1 MEMKRISKLEDTT
14 MQFNQHEQQ
23 REVRMKEKKKKN
35 KNKNRALVSCGII
48 TIDPIF
54 LLLESQNKKRKR
66 MKFSMKNYW
75 LKISQI

>member
-1 MEMKRISKLEDTT
+1 MEMKRISKLEDAT

-23 REVRMKEKKKKN
+23 REVRMKEKK

>member
-1 MEMKRISKLEDTT
+1 MEMKRTSKLEDTT

-23 REVRMKEKKKKN
+23 REVRMNGEKKK

-54 LLLESQNKKRKR
+54 LLLESQNKKSKR
-66 MKFSMKNYW
+66 MKLSMKNYW

>member
-1 MEMKRISKLEDTT
+1 MEMKRTSKLEDTT

-23 REVRMKEKKKKN
+23 REVRMKGEKKK

-54 LLLESQNKKRKR
+54 LLLESQNKKSKR
-66 MKFSMKNYW
+66 MKLSMKNYW